1 MEITRA
7 NALRF
12 GKQLEVATIAWMLI
26 EAVISIGAGV
36 AARSV
41 LLTAFGI
48 DSVIELL
55 SGIVVFRRLSLEAKG
70 AATDEVEDIETTTT
84 RISAL
89 LLVLLCAYVLIS
101 SLVGLALRLTP
112 EGSIAGIVISAVAV
126 AAMPLLAHL
135 KRRVNRV
142 LGSPSLRA
150 DIAESV
156 SCAYL
161 AGLTLAGLLVSMLT
175 GWWWVQ
181 YLAALGLLIWLV
193 PEAREA
199 LAEGQ
204 IIGRLRGKGDK
215 HE

>member
-1 MEITRA
+1 MLA
-7 NALRF
+7 NR
-12 GKQLEVATIAWMLI
+12 QCC

-89 LLVLLCAYVLIS
+89 LLVLLCACVLIS

-161 AGLTLAGLLVSMLT
+161 AGVTLAGLLVSMLT

>member
-1 MEITRA
+1 VEITRA

-70 AATDEVEDIETTTT
+70 T

-161 AGLTLAGLLVSMLT
+161 AGVTLAGLLVSMLT